1 MEKSFH
7 KGDSM
12 TDYRKFDLKANVAK
26 LEKYYADSDLFSLLL
41 GYTDKA
47 GRAMGGRIRYPAF
60 FEAVGRAVSPR
71 RLTNVDAIAEAMGG
85 SYSYRELS
93 LFYDYATVWAVK
105 ELALPVRS
113 DEALCDTVEYLK
125 ALHFIEID
133 LLFLRLSEAERI
145 LSANDHFAGCDEVT
159 RDLCRRRVSSYAK
172 RFAITEAEAAGILS
186 AGELLGQEK
195 RPASRFYFPVLAM
208 LFLLFS
214 AGALALCRFPAI
226 WLFLLLPLSEAA
238 KQVGDLLFS
247 YLVKVRPIPRKKLD
261 ALPPHAATL
270 TVITALL
277 TGRKDDLALVEKLKN
292 CYFANRDPHAH
303 FGLLCDLKEADTAET
318 AGDEAAISQMREAM
332 DALNQAY
339 GCSLHLFVRR
349 RRFAPT
355 EGKYMGWERKR
366 GAVIELTRFLRG
378 GETTIVSFCGGDI
391 PDTIR
396 YVITLDSDTRLYR
409 GAVRD
414 MVGAMLHPANRPVIE
429 NGIVV
434 KGHAI
439 LQPRMEASLASTERT
454 PFAVLSAGNGGTDI
468 YASAAYETYQTLFDE
483 GIFCGKGVF
492 DVDAFSAL
500 IDGQFPDGAVLSH
513 DLLEGSRLR
522 AGALT
527 DLPLT
532 DDLPG
537 SPLTC
542 LDRSHRWIRGDVQA
556 LAFTGRYVQDSQG
569 PLYRNPISRLSKFK
583 IYDNVRRALVPVS
596 SALAILLCLFAP
608 ESVAEPSLH
617 LALAYL
623 VLPCLFSV
631 IRLIRFSG
639 RRFFSFVLPGMLH
652 ALGNLLYSLSSLL
665 QNAVMSADAVLR
677 AGYRMLFSRKRMLEW
692 KTASEAE
699 QGMKGLS
706 LYLYRMLP
714 SLLFGLALVVFYPD
728 LPGRGL
734 GLLWLCFPFLAYRI
748 GKPFSPAPK
757 IRKEDKATIQAYA
770 QDQWRFFA
778 DHVSQEDNDL
788 PPDNIQLSP
797 TEVTAH
803 RTSPTNIGL
812 YLLSCMAAE
821 AFGFLSKNEL
831 LGRLKKTLATVDRLQ
846 KWNGHLYNWY
856 STEDLSILGAPY
868 VSTVDSGNFVT
879 CLVTLSR
886 GLSRLDD
893 GTQRFAELQKQVR
906 SLIDGAD
913 FSLLYD
919 ERKKLFR
926 IGLNTAEDH
935 PGEGCYDLF
944 MSEARTTSYFAIA
957 TGQVPRDHWN
967 RLGRI
972 LIGREGY
979 LGLASWTGTMFEYL
993 MPALLLPTR
1002 FGSLSYEAL
1011 SFAVREQRIA
1021 ATHGVWGRSECGY
1034 YRFDADMN
1042 YQYKA
1047 VGTPS
1052 LGLKRGLHQDN
1063 VIAPYASF
1071 LCLKICPGEV
1081 LDNLEQLKKL
1091 DMYGPYGFYEAIDF
1105 TPSRVGNGHAV
1116 IRSYMSHHM
1125 GMSLLSCANACFD
1138 GIFVR
1143 DFMSDPYTAS
1153 SAELLE
1159 EKIPIHA
1166 PLSPQN
1172 ARLRAPQAHPLTR
1185 GQVSKWLR
1193 ESEAPPSHPHAAMI
1207 AENGLAAVAKDDLLK
1222 LSAMGVDVAVDPF
1235 TFGRAH
1241 RPRFFFSADGVR
1253 YDLLSGS
1260 RSRGVTGNRLVWR
1273 KDTPKLMAELSLSV
1287 LGRCRSFV
1295 MTLEVEGHFQTICP
1309 LLTFE
1314 PSLTTARDR
1323 DAHPAYADLHVTAT
1337 YLNDE
1342 SAILYT
1348 RRQKDGKRPD
1358 LCLAVSLESYGGH
1371 EVFETRRDVLGLL
1384 YQDGDVEALL
1394 DAGFS
1399 CESGT
1404 LINPF
1409 CAIKKESNA
1418 KGRYVGNLLLSV
1430 GKGQE
1435 DALAA
1440 LKAARLEL
1448 KASRKQNAAKYAASR
1463 LSRTVVE
1470 KLAGC
1475 GGRPSFAKLAEL
1487 MLTCLHQPARPCVLG
1502 RSLSIGDLWRHGI
1515 SGDLPIVCLIL
1526 PEPPKEGSPALRHL
1540 TDFMAAH
1547 KYLALSG
1554 IRLDLVILYKSCGD
1568 YRNPSLA
1575 AITEAAEACAVGYL
1589 LHHTGGIYPLDGME
1603 ERELLTA
1610 VSCLTAVLDAD
1621 FTPDVLLRE
1630 AVLPS
1635 PAVSP
1640 LITAPEALPQSPD
1653 AGDDPAVFGGVFR
1666 KRGFEIVKGV
1676 ERSPLSYVYATGSF
1690 GTLVTQNSLGYTW
1703 IGNCHERRITPF
1715 RGDNLLDFDGER
1727 LLYQTEGGCYDLCAA
1742 SSRVVFG
1749 HGGARWYGTV
1759 NGKAYT
1765 VTATVDPRL
1774 PCKVVTVSLPEGGR
1788 SDDLTYQITPVM
1800 GERIARSRPVEAV
1813 TEGDTTKFFPR
1824 IVSHDGYDVGF
1835 LVRRGF
1841 DGMTAFLLGAYP
1853 AGGEATLAH
1862 IRKRYA
1868 TKEAFTACADAYER
1882 HLNAHLPNLTVTLP
1896 DRHLAVMVN
1905 DYLPRQ
1911 ALVCR
1916 YLGRTG
1922 FYQSGGAYG
1931 FRDQLQDCLALLRFS
1946 PQTAKVHILRAACH
1960 QYEEGDVMHWW
1971 HILRGVSR
1979 GVRSRYTDDRLWLPY
1994 AVAEYLSA
2002 TGDDGILDIK
2012 LPYLSSPPLS
2022 DKEHDRYETAV
2033 KGRYRESLYSHC
2045 ARAIE
2050 VSLVFGRHGLPLMGG
2065 GDWNDGMNRVGE
2077 GDGESVWLGM
2087 FLLLVLDAFA
2097 PVAASRVDMAG
2108 ADKYRR
2114 LASEL
2119 RTACE
2124 RAFENGQFLR
2134 AYYGDG
2140 TPLGGGEAIDIL
2152 PQAFA
2157 ALTGLRREMAASGL
2171 AKAWKRLFDR
2181 KNGICKLLTP
2191 PYDRSGEH
2199 DPGYIASY
2207 PPGIRENGG
2216 QYTHAAVWGA
2226 MGLAAIG
2233 RHEEAAV
2240 LLRTINPAAR
2250 CATPEGSR
2258 RYRGEPYYLAGDVS
2272 TSPDFPGRCGWS
2284 LYTGAAG
2291 WYYLAVTESLM
2302 GFSFSADSFTVTPRL
2317 SEAFP
2322 SFSAT
2327 FTREETTYTVRASL
2341 GDTTSYRLDGK
2352 NVNNL
2357 FYFDKKTHLL
2367 EITVE
2372 ISSDL
2377 R

>member
-1 MEKSFH
+1 
-7 KGDSM
+7 M
-12 TDYRKFDLKANVAK
+12 TDYRKCDLKANVAK
-26 LEKYYADSDLFSLLL
+26 LAKYYADSDLFSLLL

-47 GRAMGGRIRYPAF
+47 EQAIGGRIRYPAF
-60 FEAVGRAVSPR
+60 FEAIGRTVVPE
-71 RLTNVDAIAEAMGG
+71 RLIDTDAIAEAMGESW
-85 SYSYRELS
+85 SYGELA

-113 DEALCDTVEYLK
+113 DQALCDTVDYLK
-125 ALHFIEID
+125 SLHFVETEA
-133 LLFLRLSEAERI
+133 LFFRLSEAERV
-145 LSANDHFAGCDEVT
+145 LAENEHFAGCDEVT
-159 RDLCRRRVSSYAK
+159 RNLCRKRVAAYAK
-172 RFAITEAEAAGILS
+172 RFSITEAEAARILS
-186 AGELLGQEK
+186 AGELLGREK
-195 RPASRFYFPVLAM
+195 SPASRLYFPVLGM
-208 LFLLFS
+208 LFLLFA
-214 AGALALCRFPAI
+214 AGALILCRHPAI

-238 KQVGDLLFS
+238 KQVGDLIFS
-247 YLVKVRPIPRKKLD
+247 YFVKVQPIPRKKLTS
-261 ALPPHAATL
+261 LPENAATL

-277 TGRKDDLALVEKLKN
+277 TGRQDDLKLVDKLRN
-292 CYFANRDPHAH
+292 CAFANRDPHAH
-303 FGLLCDLKEADTAET
+303 FGLLCDLKEADAAEA
-318 AGDEAAISQMREAM
+318 AGDEAAIGQMREAI
-332 DALNQAY
+332 DTLNQAH

-349 RRFAPT
+349 RRFAPS

-378 GETTIVSFCGGDI
+378 GETTIASYCGGEL
-391 PDTIR
+391 PSNIR
-396 YVITLDSDTRLYR
+396 YVITLDSDTRLYH

-414 MVGAMLHPANRPVIE
+414 MVGAMLHPANRPIIE

-439 LQPRMEASLASTERT
+439 LQPRMEASLASAEKT

-483 GIFCGKGVF
+483 GIFCGKGIF
-492 DVDAFSAL
+492 DADVFSAL
-500 IDGQFPDGAVLSH
+500 IDGRFPDGTVLSH

-542 LDRSHRWIRGDVQA
+542 LDRSHRWIRGDIQA
-556 LAFTGRYVQDSQG
+556 LAFTGRYVQDSNG
-569 PLYRNPISRLSKFK
+569 TLYRNPISRLSKFK
-583 IYDNVRRALVPVS
+583 IYDNVRRALVPIGSV
-596 SALAILLCLFAP
+596 LAVLLCLFAP
-608 ESVAEPSLH
+608 DRIADPSLL
-617 LALAYL
+617 LALSYL
-623 VLPCLFSV
+623 LLPCLFTV

-652 ALGNLLYSLSSLL
+652 AFGNLFYSLASLL
-665 QNAVMSADAVLR
+665 QTAVMNADAVLR
-677 AGYRMLFSRKRMLEW
+677 AGFRMLFSRKKMLEW

-699 QGMKGLS
+699 HGMKGLP

-714 SLLFGLALVVFYPD
+714 SLLVGPALMLLYPD
-728 LPGRGL
+728 FLIKGL
-734 GLLWLCFPFLAYRI
+734 GLLWAIFPFAAYRI
-748 GKPFSPAPK
+748 GKPFPPAPK
-757 IRKEDKATIQAYA
+757 IRKEDKAQIAAYA
-770 QDQWRFFA
+770 KDQWRFFA
-778 DHVSQEDNDL
+778 DHVTEADSHL
-788 PPDNIQLSP
+788 PPDNLQLSP
-797 TEVTAH
+797 AEVTAH

-812 YLLSCMAAE
+812 YLLSCVAAQS
-821 AFGFLSKNEL
+821 FGFITKNEL
-831 LGRLKKTLATVDRLQ
+831 IGRLKKTLTTIDRLQ

-856 STEDLSILGAPY
+856 STEDLSILGTPY

-879 CLVTLSR
+879 CLVALSQS
-886 GLSRLDD
+886 LARLDD
-893 GTQRFAELQKQVR
+893 GTKRFFELRDQID

-913 FSLLYD
+913 FAHLYD

-926 IGLNTAEDH
+926 IGLNTAESK

-957 TGQVPRDHWN
+957 TGQVPREHWN
-967 RLGRI
+967 RLSRV
-972 LIGREGY
+972 LIGRDGY

-1021 ATHGVWGRSECGY
+1021 STHGVWGRSECGY
-1034 YRFDADMN
+1034 FRFDADMN

-1047 VGTPS
+1047 VGAPS
-1052 LGLKRGLHQDN
+1052 IGLKRGLHKDN

-1071 LCLKICPGEV
+1071 LCLRICPTEV
-1081 LDNLEQLKKL
+1081 LDNLERLKKL
-1091 DMYGPYGFYEAIDF
+1091 DLYGPYGFYEAIDF
-1105 TPSRVGNGHAV
+1105 TPSRVGNGRAV

-1138 GIFVR
+1138 GLFIH
-1143 DFMSDPYTAS
+1143 DFMADPRAAS

-1166 PLSPQN
+1166 PLSLQN
-1172 ARLRAPQAHPLTR
+1172 ARLRAPHPHPPTRAQLSRLLREEEAKPAHPYAS
-1185 GQVSKWLR
+1185 V
-1193 ESEAPPSHPHAAMI
+1193 I

-1222 LSAMGVDVAVDPF
+1222 LSAMGVDLAVDPF
-1235 TFGRAH
+1235 VFGRNH
-1241 RPRFFFSADGVR
+1241 RPRFLFSANGTR
-1253 YDLLSGS
+1253 YDLLTGS
-1260 RSRGVTGNRLVWR
+1260 RSRGVTGNRLIWR
-1273 KDTPKLMAELSLSV
+1273 LDTPKLMAELSLSI

-1295 MTLEVEGHFQTICP
+1295 MTLEVEGHFHTICP
-1309 LLTFE
+1309 LLVFE
-1314 PSLTTARDR
+1314 PSLTSAKDR
-1323 DAHPAYADLHVTAT
+1323 EAHPAYADLHVTAT
-1337 YLNDE
+1337 YRSDE

-1348 RRQKDGKRPD
+1348 RRQKDGRHPD

-1371 EVFETRRDVLGLL
+1371 EIFETRRDVLGLL
-1384 YQDGDVEALL
+1384 YDDTDVEALL
-1394 DAGFS
+1394 DAPFS

-1409 CAIKKESNA
+1409 CAIKKESQA

-1435 DALAA
+1435 EALTS

-1448 KASRKQNAAKYAASR
+1448 KNSRRQHAAKYAASR
-1463 LSRTVVE
+1463 LTRTVAE

-1475 GGRPSFAKLAEL
+1475 GHRPALGRMAEL
-1487 MLTCLHQPARPCVLG
+1487 LLTCLYQPSKTCTTAR
-1502 RSLSIGDLWRHGI
+1502 SHHIGDLWKHGI

-1526 PEPPKEGSPALRHL
+1526 DDPIKEGSPVLRHL
-1540 TDFMAAH
+1540 MDFIAAH

-1554 IRLDLVILYKSCGD
+1554 IRFDLVILYESGGA
-1568 YRNPSLA
+1568 YNNPPLA
-1575 AITEAAEACAVGYL
+1575 AITEAVESCAGGYL
-1589 LHHTGGIYPLDGME
+1589 LGHAGGIYPLDGMAE
-1603 ERELLTA
+1603 KELLTTVA
-1610 VSCLTAVLDAD
+1610 CLTAVLDRH
-1621 FTPDVLLRE
+1621 FTPDALVTRAILPPQPPPAVITKPE
-1630 AVLPS
+1630 AVLTP
-1635 PAVSP
+1635 
-1640 LITAPEALPQSPD
+1640 PD
-1653 AGDDPAVFGGVFR
+1653 TDEDPAVYGGIFR
-1666 KRGFEIVKGV
+1666 SQGFEIFKGK
-1676 ERSPLSYVYATGSF
+1676 ERSPLSYVYAMGHF

-1715 RGDNLLDFDGER
+1715 RGDNLLDFEGER
-1727 LLYQTEGGCYDLCAA
+1727 LLYRTPSGLFDLCAA
-1742 SSRVVFG
+1742 ASWVFFG
-1749 HGGARWYGTV
+1749 HGQAEWRGTAE
-1759 NGKAYT
+1759 GKPYT
-1765 VTATVDPRL
+1765 VTATIDPKL
-1774 PCKVVTVSLPEGGR
+1774 PCKVITVTLPAGG
-1788 SDDLTYQITPVM
+1788 SPADLSYEIVPVL
-1800 GERIARSRPVEAV
+1800 GERPSRSRPVETI
-1813 TEGDTTKFFPR
+1813 TEGDTTFFIPR
-1824 IVSHDGYDVGF
+1824 IISSDGYDVGF
-1835 LVRRGF
+1835 LVRQDFEGAT
-1841 DGMTAFLLGAYP
+1841 GFLLGAYP
-1853 AGGEATLAH
+1853 AESEATLAY
-1862 IRKRYA
+1862 IRQRYNRQ
-1868 TKEAFTACADAYER
+1868 EAFLSCGPAYASKLDAD
-1882 HLNAHLPNLTVTLP
+1882 LPNLTVQLP
-1896 DRHLAVMVN
+1896 DKHLAVMVN

-1916 YLGRTG
+1916 LFGRTG

-1931 FRDQLQDCLALLRFS
+1931 FRDQLQDCLAVLRFS
-1946 PQTAKVHILRAACH
+1946 PQTAKIHILRAASH

-1971 HILRGVSR
+1971 HVLRGVSR

-1994 AVAEYLSA
+1994 TVAEYLSVS
-2002 TGDDGILDIK
+2002 GDREILDIR
-2012 LPYLSSPPLS
+2012 LPYLTSRPLS

-2033 KGRYRESLYSHC
+2033 KSRYRESLYSHC
-2045 ARAIE
+2045 VRAIE
-2050 VSLVFGRHGLPLMGG
+2050 VSLAFGQHGLPLMGG
-2065 GDWNDGMNRVGE
+2065 GDWNDGMNKVGE
-2077 GDGESVWLGM
+2077 NGGESVWLGM
-2087 FLLLVLDAFA
+2087 FLLMVLEAFA
-2097 PVAASRVDMAG
+2097 PIAASQGDLTG
-2108 ADKYRR
+2108 AVKYRR
-2114 LASEL
+2114 TAGEL
-2119 RTACE
+2119 RKACE
-2124 RAFENGQFLR
+2124 LTFENGQFLR

-2140 TPLGGGEAIDIL
+2140 TLLGGGEAIDIL

-2157 ALTGLRREMAASGL
+2157 ALAGLSREKAASGL

-2181 KNGICKLLTP
+2181 EHGIFKLLTP
-2191 PYDRSGEH
+2191 PYDRSGDH

-2207 PPGIRENGG
+2207 PAGIRENGG

-2240 LLRTINPAAR
+2240 LLRTINPAAL
-2250 CATPEGSR
+2250 CETPEGSR

-2272 TSPDFPGRCGWS
+2272 ASPDFPGRCGWS

-2291 WYYLAVTESLM
+2291 WFYLAVTESLM
-2302 GFSFSADSFTVTPRL
+2302 GFRFAGDSFTVTPRL

-2322 SFSAT
+2322 CFAAT
-2327 FTREETTYTVRASL
+2327 FTREGTSYTVRAAS
-2341 GDTTSYRLDGK
+2341 GDTTAYRLDGK

-2357 FYFDKKTHLL
+2357 FYFDKKSHLL